1 MSYANA
7 TAFVTGAGSGIGKA
21 LALELSKRGAR
32 VWATDMNGAAAEA
45 TAAACGPHARARALD
60 VRDAAA
66 VREQI
71 AEAAHESGRLD
82 YLFNNAGIGIGGEV
96 HELSAA
102 HFDRVLDVN
111 VRGVV
116 HGVVAAYPLMV
127 KQGKGHIVNVAS
139 LAGLGPAPFLTPY
152 AMSKHAVVGLSS
164 SLRIEGAALGVRVS
178 ALCPAAVETPI
189 LDADNPADLP
199 AVSWKPDIRAFLT
212 KLAGP
217 PYPADK
223 LAAEALDAVT
233 KNIGVIVLP
242 SRARLLWRLGRFSPA
257 LIERES
263 LAAVL
268 AVRRTKPA
276 R

>member
-1 MSYANA
+1 
-7 TAFVTGAGSGIGKA
+7 
-21 LALELSKRGAR
+21 
-32 VWATDMNGAAAEA
+32 MNGPAAQA
-45 TAAACGPHARARALD
+45 TAAACGSNARARALD
-60 VRDAAA
+60 VRDAEA
-66 VREQI
+66 VRAQI
-71 AEAAHESGRLD
+71 EDAARESGRLD

-96 HELSAA
+96 HELSVA

-127 KQGKGHIVNVAS
+127 KQGSGHIVNVAS

-152 AMSKHAVVGLSS
+152 AMSKHAVVGLST

-189 LDADNPADLP
+189 LDAENPTDLP
-199 AVSWKPDIRAFLT
+199 AVSWKPDVRAFLT

-217 PYPADK
+217 PYPAEK
-223 LAAEALDAVT
+223 LAAEALDAVA
-233 KNIGVIVLP
+233 KNASVIVLP
-242 SRARLLWRLGRFSPA
+242 SRARFLWRLGRFSPA
-257 LIERES
+257 LIEKES
-263 LAAVL
+263 LAAVA